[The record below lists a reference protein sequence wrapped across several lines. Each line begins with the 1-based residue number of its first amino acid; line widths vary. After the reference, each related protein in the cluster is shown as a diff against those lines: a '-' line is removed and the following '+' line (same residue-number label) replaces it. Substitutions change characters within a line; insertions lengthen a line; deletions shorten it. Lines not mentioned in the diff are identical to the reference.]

1 MSAMVKSLVLAATFA
16 LLAPA
21 ALAEPTH
28 VMVRAQAQDAKFI
41 GDHVGGVQIILTDAR
56 TGKILAKGLT
66 RGGTGDTPR
75 IMNAPRV
82 RGAKLTDGQTAG
94 FDAVVDISEPTL
106 LRVQAVGPVG
116 KPASSVEVSSTLW
129 VIPGRDILGD
139 GVVLTF
145 PGLVVEPAAALEA
158 DGLIYLQA
166 KISPMCGCPI
176 DAGGLWDA
184 ANYAVHATLLRR
196 GKPFAETSLAFT
208 GRTGE
213 FAGSLQKPAD
223 GHYTVRFVA
232 TDSKTANAGVAVR
245 AIEVRR

>member
-1 MSAMVKSLVLAATFA
+1 MRSMIKSLTFAVSLA
-16 LLAPA
+16 LLASS

-41 GDHVGGVQIILTDAR
+41 GDHTGGVQITLTDAR
-56 TGKILAKGLT
+56 TGKVLAKGLT

-75 IMNAPRV
+75 IMKAPRV
-82 RGAKLTDGQTAG
+82 RGAQLTDADSAG
-94 FDAVVDISEPTL
+94 LDAVVDISEPTL
-106 LRVQAVGPVG
+106 LHIQAVGPVG
-116 KPASSVEVSSTLW
+116 KAASSIEVSSTLW
-129 VIPGRDILGD
+129 VIPGRDIVGD

-145 PGLVVEPAAALEA
+145 PGLVVEPGASVEA
-158 DGLIYLQA
+158 DGLIHLQA

-184 ANYAVHATLLRR
+184 ANYAVRATLLRR
-196 GKPFAETSLAFT
+196 GKPYAETSLAFT

-213 FAGSLQKPAD
+213 YAGSLQKPAD

-232 TDSKTANAGVAVR
+232 TDAKTPNAGVVTQ
-245 AIEVRR
+245 AIKVGR